1 MYALLLT
8 PADGLHDERLVY
20 ASVNSE
26 TETVIILEANLTL
39 AIKTLWD
46 VIVLAYGCTEN
57 PVTNG
62 HELSKEDTHTMSYI
76 VHTYTH
82 NIIMSYI
89 HTHIQCHT
97 YIHTYN
103 VIHKIQ

>member
-1 MYALLLT
+1 MSGDVQPSMYALLLT
-8 PADGLHDERLVY
+8 SADGLYDERVVY

-57 PVTNG
+57 PITNG
-62 HELSKEDTHTMSYI
+62 HELSKEDTVSHTI
-76 VHTYTH
+76 ICHRYTP
-82 NIIMSYI
+82 S
-89 HTHIQCHT
+89 
-97 YIHTYN
+97 
-103 VIHKIQ
+103 